1 MAVDVLVIHLNKN
14 EDKNIL
20 TDNLVPQV
28 GDYFIFI
35 HTCQKYTA
43 KSSVQHLLCLFL
55 SYKLLNYSYVGI

>member
-43 KSSVQHLLCLFL
+43 KSSVQHLFCLFL

>member
-43 KSSVQHLLCLFL
+43 KSSRSASVL
-55 SYKLLNYSYVGI
+55 SFPLYKLLNYSYVGI